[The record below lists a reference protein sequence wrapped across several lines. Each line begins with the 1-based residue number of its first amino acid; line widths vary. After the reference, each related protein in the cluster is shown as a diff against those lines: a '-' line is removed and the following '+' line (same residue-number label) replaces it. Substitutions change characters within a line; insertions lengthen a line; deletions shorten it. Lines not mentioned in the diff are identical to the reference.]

1 MSQRE
6 AVWIAM
12 STEPVRARERIETP
26 ESGLRAFCSSS
37 AIITAKVLIREV

>member
-6 AVWIAM
+6 ALWIAM

-26 ESGLRAFCSSS
+26 ESGLRASSSSS